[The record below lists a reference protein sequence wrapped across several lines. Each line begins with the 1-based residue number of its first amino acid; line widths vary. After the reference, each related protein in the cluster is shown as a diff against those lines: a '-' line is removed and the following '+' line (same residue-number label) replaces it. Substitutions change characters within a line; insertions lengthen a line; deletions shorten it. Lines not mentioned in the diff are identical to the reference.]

1 MSSQLPIRVEE
12 NLQSCIVIVFEPFVR
27 SECDI
32 HDLVQLLVS
41 LSQIHWHV
49 FRIVQGLQTAG
60 RLTSSPAF
68 MRGRMSIFLTSGIPP
83 DKGNPWTRPWPIAVF
98 FAERCPSSAT
108 IHLFLLSNRLF
119 RRFLRPFEYV
129 LQSIA

>member
-41 LSQIHWHV
+41 LSQIQWHV
-49 FRIVQGLQTAG
+49 FRIIQGLQAAG
-60 RLTSSPAF
+60 RVSISSFQHNLPGVDQLLLGLVIEGRNRKIVPNDRTGKPA
-68 MRGRMSIFLTSGIPP
+68 S
-83 DKGNPWTRPWPIAVF
+83 
-98 FAERCPSSAT
+98 
-108 IHLFLLSNRLF
+108 
-119 RRFLRPFEYV
+119 
-129 LQSIA
+129 LQ

>member
-41 LSQIHWHV
+41 LSQIQWHV
-49 FRIVQGLQTAG
+49 FRIIQGLQTAG
-60 RLTSSPAF
+60 RMIRPRGQHKLSGFDCTLT
-68 MRGRMSIFLTSGIPP
+68 
-83 DKGNPWTRPWPIAVF
+83 
-98 FAERCPSSAT
+98 
-108 IHLFLLSNRLF
+108 
-119 RRFLRPFEYV
+119 
-129 LQSIA
+129 

>member
-12 NLQSCIVIVFEPFVR
+12 NLQSCVVIVFEPFVR

-49 FRIVQGLQTAG
+49 FRIVQGLQAAG
-60 RLTSSPAF
+60 RLTSSPPHSCGGEDVNLLDFGDSTGQRKSLDKTVAY
-68 MRGRMSIFLTSGIPP
+68 RCIFCGTLSLFCDDPP
-83 DKGNPWTRPWPIAVF
+83 V
-98 FAERCPSSAT
+98 S
-108 IHLFLLSNRLF
+108 
-119 RRFLRPFEYV
+119 V
-129 LQSIA
+129 V